1 MVHSIAQ
8 KCSDNLP
15 SYRADK
21 YDVYRGEVARPVAY
35 KYDVY
40 KGEVARPAT
49 SMMSIEGMW
58 LDQLQQYFLLHSVL
72 RQVP

>member
-40 KGEVARPAT
+40 RGEVARPVAYKYDVYRG
-49 SMMSIEGMW
+49 E
-58 LDQLQQYFLLHSVL
+58 VA
-72 RQVP
+72 